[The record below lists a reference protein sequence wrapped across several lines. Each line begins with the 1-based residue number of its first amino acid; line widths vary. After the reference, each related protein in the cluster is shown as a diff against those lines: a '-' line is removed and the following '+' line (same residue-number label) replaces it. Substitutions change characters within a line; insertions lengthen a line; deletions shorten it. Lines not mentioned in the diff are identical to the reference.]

1 MSLTRNDAN
10 AITSG
15 VIWKQLIIFFV
26 PIFLQSVFQQLF
38 SITDAIIVGKVVGK
52 AALGAI
58 NSTSNLIRLFINFFV
73 GICSGA
79 AIVVGQ
85 SWGAEDWEK
94 VSRSVHT
101 GFALSLIGG
110 AGLCIVCVALTP
122 VFMWIMRIPQDML
135 KLSSTYTWIYFLGV
149 PGTFVYN
156 MTAGVLR
163 AIGDSRRP
171 FYYLIASLFANVILD
186 LALVMGLRTGV
197 AGAAVAT
204 AAAQYICAVLTLI
217 RLCRAKDASKIIM
230 KNVRIWKTEC
240 REMVKLGVPIGLQ
253 GVMYSISNIALQS
266 TVNSLGTDVI
276 AGWGVHVKIDSVI
289 WSVYDAFG
297 IASSTF
303 AAQNYGAGKL
313 DRVRKSIRSSL
324 LLGLIIIAI
333 LSAVIYFFVKPL
345 SGLFV
350 NDAAVIDIAVYVSR
364 LMAPYYFFYLFGTV
378 LSASIRGCGETFRP
392 MLITMIGTCGFRLLW
407 VLLIH
412 VFGGPTVFNV
422 ALGYPV
428 SWFFQSALFIIYYFT
443 GKWRR
448 CLFAETGDQIGA
460 DVSVEE
466 GSASD
471 E

>member
-1 MSLTRNDAN
+1 MMQRKTDVN
-10 AITSG
+10 AITNG

-26 PIFLQSVFQQLF
+26 PIFLQSIFQQLF

-85 SWGAEDWEK
+85 SWGAEDWRK

-110 AGLCIVCVALTP
+110 AGLCVICVALTP
-122 VFMWIMRIPQDML
+122 AFMWVMRIPQDML
-135 KLSSTYTWIYFLGV
+135 KLSSTYTWIYFLGI

-186 LALVMGLRTGV
+186 LVLVMGLRTGV

-204 AAAQYICAVLTLI
+204 AAAQYICAGLTLI
-217 RLCRAKDASKIIM
+217 RLCRAKDASTLTIKE
-230 KNVRIWKTEC
+230 VRIWKPEC

-276 AGWGVHVKIDSVI
+276 AGWGVHVKIDSAI

-313 DRVRKSIRSSL
+313 DRVRKSIKTSL
-324 LLGLIIIAI
+324 LLGLIIIGV
-333 LSAVIYFFVKPL
+333 LSAFIFFFVKPL

-350 NDAAVIDIAVYVSR
+350 DDAGVIDIAVYVSK

-378 LSASIRGCGETFRP
+378 LSASIRGSGETLRP
-392 MLITMIGTCGFRLLW
+392 MILTMIGTCGFRLLW
-407 VLLIH
+407 VLCIH
-412 VFGGPTVFNV
+412 LFGGPTLFNV

-428 SWFFQSALFIIYYFT
+428 SWFFQSALFIVYYFT
-443 GKWRR
+443 GRWRSR
-448 CLFAETGDQIGA
+448 LFQQTVG
-460 DVSVEE
+460 SLKSEE
-466 GSASD
+466 
-471 E
+471 

>member
-1 MSLTRNDAN
+1 MTGERSADNR
-10 AITSG
+10 ITTG
-15 VIWKQLIIFFV
+15 VIWKQLLIFFI

-52 AALGAI
+52 TALGAI

-101 GFALSLIGG
+101 GVALSFIGG
-110 AGLCIVCVALTP
+110 AALCVVCVFLTP
-122 VFMWIMRIPQDML
+122 VFMWVMRIPQDML

-171 FYYLIASLFANVILD
+171 FYYLIASLIVNVLLD
-186 LALVMGLRTGV
+186 IALVMGLRSGV
-197 AGAAVAT
+197 VGAAVAT
-204 AAAQYICAVLTLI
+204 AAAQYVCAALTLI
-217 RLCRAKDASKIIM
+217 RLIRARDASRLSM
-230 KNVRIWKTEC
+230 KELKIWKPEC
-240 REMVKLGVPIGLQ
+240 QEMVKLGVPIGLQ
-253 GVMYSISNIALQS
+253 GVMYSVSNIALQS

-276 AGWGVHVKIDSVI
+276 AGWGVHVKVDSVI

-313 DRVRKSIRSSL
+313 DRVHKSIRSSII
-324 LLGLIIIAI
+324 LGLIIIAV
-333 LSAVIYFFVKPL
+333 LSALIFFFVKPI
-345 SGLFV
+345 SRLFV
-350 NDAAVIDIAVYVSR
+350 DDAQVIDIAVYVSK

-392 MLITMIGTCGFRLLW
+392 MVLTMTGTCGFRLLW
-407 VLLIH
+407 VLMIH
-412 VFGGPTVFNV
+412 IFGGPTVFNV

-428 SWFFQSALFIIYYFT
+428 SWFFQSVLFVVYYFT
-443 GKWRR
+443 GKWRNR
-448 CLFAETGDQIGA
+448 LFPE
-460 DVSVEE
+460 
-466 GSASD
+466 
-471 E
+471 